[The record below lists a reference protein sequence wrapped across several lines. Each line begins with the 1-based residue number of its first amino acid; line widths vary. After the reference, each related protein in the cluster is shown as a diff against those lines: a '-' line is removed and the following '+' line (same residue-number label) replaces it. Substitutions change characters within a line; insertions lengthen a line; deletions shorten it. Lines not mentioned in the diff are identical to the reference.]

1 MDFTALES
9 LVEAHNFMLP
19 LLSYTGTLF
28 VCHIIVEIFKN
39 WNCMLYVDKCA
50 VFYSAL
56 HHFCNFLEVAN
67 LLLDEHCLY
76 PHHPS
81 PSLLLSVKFCNII
94 KDIWRKIRTKQGKN
108 RHSAIIHVLIYEK
121 QSWQKKW
128 YNIAK
133 WYFQSYWVLFFFFRK
148 ICCKLYCIMSFIHFN
163 IRNHLT
169 VIHRECSW

>member
-56 HHFCNFLEVAN
+56 HHFCNFWIEELEVAN

-108 RHSAIIHVLIYEK
+108 RHSAIIHVLMYEK

-133 WYFQSYWVLFFFFRK
+133 WYFQSYWVLFFFSEK
-148 ICCKLYCIMSFIHFN
+148 YAVNCTVLC
-163 IRNHLT
+163 HLST
-169 VIHRECSW
+169 LILEII